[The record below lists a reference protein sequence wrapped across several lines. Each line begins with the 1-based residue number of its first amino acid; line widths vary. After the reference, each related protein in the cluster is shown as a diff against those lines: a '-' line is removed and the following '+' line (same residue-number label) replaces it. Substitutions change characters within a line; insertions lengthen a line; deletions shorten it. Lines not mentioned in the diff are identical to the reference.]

1 MNEYKDQTIKVEQ
14 VSCDVCLKTIPVS
27 EARSEE
33 TAGNVAHFCGLDCY
47 EKWKYQ
53 KLQDNPGYN
62 TNFLAGICCLYE
74 SDYKQAR
81 HFFLKAVT
89 ETDPLEV
96 RHDVYLSYLALLDV
110 LIDHK
115 NGILEHCHHS
125 PDTSHS
131 IEPEVL
137 SIEPEIQL
145 NLACAEFIKG
155 NRGRGVQ
162 AMDKLNDLKLSLKSS
177 EEVHSFFDIVGK
189 RKKNNNGSLKR
200 NSLVQKSIGKIFR
213 KKENINIAGHIEAF
227 IRETAK
233 NRYNCFSFNI

>member
-14 VSCDVCLKTIPVS
+14 VSCEVCFKNIPVS

-33 TAGNVAHFCGLDCY
+33 AAGNVAHFCGLDCY

-81 HFFLKAVT
+81 LFFLKAVT
-89 ETDPLEV
+89 ETDPLEI

-125 PDTSHS
+125 LDTSHL
-131 IEPEVL
+131 IEPEIL

-155 NRGRGVQ
+155 NRRRGVQ
-162 AMDKLNDLKLSLKSS
+162 AIDKLNDLKLSSIYS
-177 EEVHSFFDIVGK
+177 EEVHSFFGIVGK

-200 NSLVQKSIGKIFR
+200 NSFVQKSIGKIFR
-213 KKENINIAGHIEAF
+213 KKENINIAGRIEEF

-233 NRYNCFSFNI
+233 NRYNCFSFNM